1 VEYSR
6 RNNMS
11 NGTEKIVSSILSDA
25 KFKADSL
32 SEEAENESKS
42 ILEEGEKVTLM
53 EKEKILEDGKKQSAM
68 RYQQIISEAKMKS
81 RRMELD
87 SREKVIEES
96 FKKAEEKLVKIGA
109 SESAEYKESIKN
121 IITEAALEIGGGDL
135 ILLLKQEDEA
145 KIKDSISEI
154 ENDVKAKTG
163 KETNLEMGNNIN
175 TIGGTIVKTKN
186 GDIEVNNTIEAR
198 MLRFKKSLRSE
209 VARILFK

>member
-1 VEYSR
+1 
-6 RNNMS
+6 MS

-25 KFKADSL
+25 KFKADSI

-42 ILEEGEKVTLM
+42 ILEEGEKVALM
-53 EKEKILEDGKKQSAM
+53 EKEKILEDSKKQSAM

-87 SREKVIEES
+87 SREEVIEES
-96 FKKAEEKLVKIGA
+96 FKKAEEKLVEIA
-109 SESAEYKESIKN
+109 SSESAEYKESIKN

-163 KETNLEMGNNIN
+163 KETNLEIGSNIN
-175 TIGGTIVKTKN
+175 TIGGTIIKTKN

-209 VARILFK
+209 VAHILFK

>member
-1 VEYSR
+1 
-6 RNNMS
+6 MS

-25 KFKADSL
+25 KFKADSIT
-32 SEEAENESKS
+32 EEAENESKS
-42 ILEEGEKVTLM
+42 ILEEGEKIALM

-87 SREKVIEES
+87 SREEVIEES
-96 FKKAEEKLVKIGA
+96 FKKAEEKLAKIA
-109 SESAEYKESIKN
+109 SSDSVEYKESIKD

-135 ILLLKQEDEA
+135 IILVKQDDEA
-145 KIKDSISEI
+145 KIKDSIPEI
-154 ENDVKAKTG
+154 ENDIKVKTG
-163 KETNLEMGNNIN
+163 KETNLEMGSNIN

-186 GDIEVNNTIEAR
+186 GNIEVNNTIEAR

-209 VARILFK
+209 VAHILFK

>member
-1 VEYSR
+1 
-6 RNNMS
+6 MS

-25 KFKADSL
+25 KFKADSI

-42 ILEEGEKVTLM
+42 ILEEGEKIALM

-87 SREKVIEES
+87 SREEVIEES
-96 FKKAEEKLVKIGA
+96 FKKAEEKLVKIA
-109 SESAEYKESIKN
+109 SSESAEYKESIKN

-135 ILLLKQEDEA
+135 IIHVKQEDEA
-145 KIKDSISEI
+145 KIKDSISQI

>member
-25 KFKADSL
+25 KFKADSI

-42 ILEEGEKVTLM
+42 ILEEGEKIAIM
-53 EKEKILEDGKKQSAM
+53 EKEKILEDGKKQSTM
-68 RYQQIISEAKMKS
+68 RYQQIISEAKMNS

-87 SREKVIEES
+87 SREEVIEES
-96 FKKAEEKLVKIGA
+96 FKKAEEKFGEIA
-109 SESAEYKESIKN
+109 SSDSAEYKESLKK
-121 IITEAALEIGGGDL
+121 IIMEAALEIGGGEL
-135 ILLLKQEDEA
+135 VIFLKQEDVA
-145 KIKDSISEI
+145 KINDSIFSLER
-154 ENDVKAKTG
+154 DVKEKTG
-163 KETNLEMGNNIN
+163 NETNLEIGNNIN
-175 TIGGTIVKTKN
+175 TIGGAIIKTKN

>member
-1 VEYSR
+1 
-6 RNNMS
+6 MS

-25 KFKADSL
+25 KFKADSI

-42 ILEEGEKVTLM
+42 ILQEGEKVALM
-53 EKEKILEDGKKQSAM
+53 EKEKILEDSKKQSAM

-87 SREKVIEES
+87 SREEVIEES
-96 FKKAEEKLVKIGA
+96 FKKAEEKLVEIA
-109 SESAEYKESIKN
+109 SSESAEYKESIKN

-175 TIGGTIVKTKN
+175 TIGGTIIKTKN

>member
-1 VEYSR
+1 
-6 RNNMS
+6 MS

-25 KFKADSL
+25 KFKADSI

-42 ILEEGEKVTLM
+42 ILQEGEKVALM
-53 EKEKILEDGKKQSAM
+53 EKEKILEDSKKQSAM

-87 SREKVIEES
+87 SREEVIEES
-96 FKKAEEKLVKIGA
+96 FKKAEEKLVEIA
-109 SESAEYKESIKN
+109 SSESAEYKESIKN

-145 KIKDSISEI
+145 KIIDSISEI

-175 TIGGTIVKTKN
+175 TIGGTIIKTKN

>member
-11 NGTEKIVSSILSDA
+11 SGTEKIVSSILSDA

-42 ILEEGEKVTLM
+42 ILEEGEKIALM
-53 EKEKILEDGKKQSAM
+53 EKEKILEEGKKQSAM
-68 RYQQIISEAKMKS
+68 RYQQIISEAKMNS

-87 SREKVIEES
+87 SREEVIEES
-96 FKKAEEKLVKIGA
+96 FKIAEGKLLKIA
-109 SESAEYKESIKN
+109 SSESAEYKESIKN

-135 ILLLKQEDEA
+135 ILHLKQEDVA
-145 KIKDSISEI
+145 KIEDSISEI
-154 ENDVKAKTG
+154 ENDVKG
-163 KETNLEMGNNIN
+163 KKGNETNLEIGTNIN
-175 TIGGTIVKTKN
+175 TIGGAIVKTKN

-198 MLRFKKSLRSE
+198 MLRFKKSLRSD

>member
-96 FKKAEEKLVKIGA
+96 FKEAEEKLVKIAA

>member
-1 VEYSR
+1 
-6 RNNMS
+6 MS

>member
-1 VEYSR
+1 
-6 RNNMS
+6 
-11 NGTEKIVSSILSDA
+11 
-25 KFKADSL
+25 
-32 SEEAENESKS
+32 
-42 ILEEGEKVTLM
+42 
-53 EKEKILEDGKKQSAM
+53 M

-87 SREKVIEES
+87 SREEVIEES
-96 FKKAEEKLVKIGA
+96 FKKAEEKLVKIA
-109 SESAEYKESIKN
+109 SSESAEYKESIKN
-121 IITEAALEIGGGDL
+121 IIIEAALEIGGGDL
-135 ILLLKQEDEA
+135 ILLLKSEDEA

-163 KETNLEMGNNIN
+163 KETNLEIGNNIN
-175 TIGGTIVKTKN
+175 TIGGTIIKTKN